1 VPTCN
6 TKPLKTLVR
15 TPATAEVGL
24 TAALGALSRQYQ
36 SFAVENRLAKK
47 ASDARLLVSSVSPG
61 SIDISLFPDLT
72 AYLAAAP
79 MLALIEKAELV
90 AKFGKKIKELLE
102 FFAKSKEGKKL
113 SGDNG
118 ARRHGRDG
126 SVQQAMANVPA
137 KV

>member
-1 VPTCN
+1 MTTDQATMVPDE
-6 TKPLKTLVR
+6 PRSQLHLEPR
-15 TPATAEVGL
+15 EFMEVSEL

-72 AYLAAAP
+72 AYLAAPP

-90 AKFGKKIKELLE
+90 AK
-102 FFAKSKEGKKL
+102 
-113 SGDNG
+113 
-118 ARRHGRDG
+118 
-126 SVQQAMANVPA
+126 
-137 KV
+137 